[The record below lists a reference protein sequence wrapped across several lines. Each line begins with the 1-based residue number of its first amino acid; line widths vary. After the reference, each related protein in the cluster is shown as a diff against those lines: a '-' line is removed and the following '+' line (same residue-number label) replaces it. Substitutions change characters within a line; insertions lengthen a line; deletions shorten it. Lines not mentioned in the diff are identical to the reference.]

1 MKKKLIYILL
11 VIATVLILAGPAL
24 AEGDKV
30 MSNIQN
36 QWQYQY
42 GGHTRP

>member
-1 MKKKLIYILL
+1 MKKKLIYLLL

-30 MSNIQN
+30 KSNIQN
-36 QWQYQY
+36 QYQYQWY
-42 GGHTRP
+42 GAHP